1 MKTKKLSFVGFG
13 DVICL
18 TFVYLMIVS
27 WVGLSNNTPIW
38 MLSTIYVGLLFTWLS
53 IALSRDLYLIWGS
66 DTQIRIKFKKY
77 LESYFI
83 LAGVL
88 AIIYLF
94 ISFPAEFRK
103 FLVTFLVSFPLTVI
117 FVHSLIYRFTTK
129 VEEIRLKNSK
139 ILLAGNTSH
148 AMKLESLFGKMEDAK
163 LKIKGII
170 DCGIGTKDE
179 KYETTLANLSEYVSQ
194 NDVNEIIVTLP
205 LHEQDKINAIRKICD
220 YEGIR
225 FKYALN
231 LEGIFGEKCK
241 AQQYGDF
248 QVINVRHVPLDNAPQ
263 VMMKD
268 IFDIIFSSIAL
279 ILASPVL
286 LIVALLIKLE
296 SRGPVFYCPI
306 RIGKNGQA
314 FKLYKFRSMYVNDPV
329 SSGTNSTQKDDPR
342 ITKVGKFIRK
352 YSLDELPQFINVLK
366 GEMSVVGPRPHR
378 VFLNNKMRDLSEQ
391 YMIRHYSK
399 PGITGWA
406 QVNGWRGP
414 TETEEQITERTKH
427 DLWYL
432 KNWTFFLDLKIVW
445 MTVFGSKT
453 HKSAF

>member
-13 DVICL
+13 DVISL

-27 WVGLSNNTPIW
+27 WVGLNNDTPTW
-38 MLSTIYVGLLFTWLS
+38 MLSTIYIGLLFTWLS
-53 IALSRDLYLIWGS
+53 IAFSRDLYLIWGT
-66 DTQIRIKFKKY
+66 DTQISVKFKKY
-77 LESYFI
+77 FESYFI
-83 LAGVL
+83 LAGILGIV
-88 AIIYLF
+88 YLF

-117 FVHSLIYRFTTK
+117 FVHSLIYRFTSK

-139 ILLAGNTSH
+139 ILLAGSPNH
-148 AMKLESLFGKMEDAK
+148 AYKLESLFGKMENAK
-163 LKIKGII
+163 LRIKGII
-170 DCGIGTKDE
+170 DCGFEASDE
-179 KYETTLANLSEYVSQ
+179 KYETSLANLSTYVSQ

-205 LHEQDKINAIRKICD
+205 LTEQDKINQIRKICD

-231 LEGIFGEKCK
+231 MEGLFGEKCK
-241 AQQYGDF
+241 AQQFGDY
-248 QVINVRHVPLDNAPQ
+248 QVINVRHVPLDNTAQ
-263 VMMKD
+263 MMMKD
-268 IFDIIFSSIAL
+268 VFDIIFSSFAL
-279 ILASPVL
+279 ILTSPIL
-286 LIVALLIKLE
+286 LVVAILIKLE
-296 SRGPVFYCPI
+296 SAGPVFYCPI
-306 RIGKNGQA
+306 RIGKNGEA
-314 FKLYKFRSMYVNDPV
+314 FKLYKFRSMYVNDPA

-342 ITKVGKFIRK
+342 ITRVGRFIRK
-352 YSLDELPQFINVLK
+352 CSLDELPQFINVLK

-378 VFLNNKMRDLSEQ
+378 VFLNNKMRDLSDQ

-432 KNWTFFLDLKIVW
+432 KNWTFFLDVKIVW
-445 MTVFGSKT
+445 MTIFGSKT